1 MATITLCIDTY
12 PAVMS
17 DVRSLTGVLR
27 DSKNIVA
34 FTGAGISTES
44 GIPDFRSPGGVWTRY
59 DPREFTFD
67 RFVESAEAREKS
79 WHMRREFFDLLPEP
93 NPGHRALA
101 SLEEAGRM
109 MGVITQNIDGLHQE
123 AGSRNVIEIHGTA
136 RDVQCIGT
144 DPGPGEPNGCG
155 FTASH
160 QWAMEHVDAG
170 ETDPRCPHCGGLIK
184 SATISFG
191 QALSPEAMDAAADL
205 AARCDTMLSIGSSL
219 QVYPA
224 AGIPL
229 RAKEAGAVLVIIND
243 EETPLDDVADIV
255 IRGKAGETL
264 EPAVAALRSAES

>member
-1 MATITLCIDTY
+1 MPTITLCIATY
-12 PAVMS
+12 PAFMS
-17 DVRSLTGVLR
+17 DVRSLTGILR

-34 FTGAGISTES
+34 FTGAGVSTES
-44 GIPDFRSPGGVWTRY
+44 GIPDFRSPGGIWTRY

-67 RFVESAEAREKS
+67 RFVESADVREKS
-79 WHMRREFFDLLPEP
+79 WHMRREFFDMLPEP

-101 SLEEAGRM
+101 ALEEAGRM

-123 AGSRNVIEIHGTA
+123 AGSSNVIEIHGTA

-144 DPGPGEPNGCG
+144 APGRGEPEGCG

-160 QWAMEHVDAG
+160 QWALDRVDGG
-170 ETDPRCPHCGGLIK
+170 ESDPRCPECGGLIK

-191 QALSPEAMDAAADL
+191 QALAPDVMDAAADL

-264 EPAVAALRSAES
+264 EPAVAATRNTGP